1 MFSRAFVRASST
13 GGLRRSLRVERAQE
27 RKIALQNRWYVGG
40 IAALVAGSLVFT
52 GVSPAVAEEVTPSDT
67 ATTEQVVATD
77 ETTTDAAPPPPA
89 EEPPVE
95 QPPAEEPAVEEPAAE
110 EPAEPEEPTEPAAEE
125 QSEATGDTPIAG
137 LAAPPAEDEV
147 AALALPCDG
156 WPAAGS
162 PVAGFEIDGNL
173 CLDGD
178 GTMDWATVGGQ
189 PVADDGFDDS
199 TQFTQGASENDWPW
213 TVAQTQG
220 QNAQG
225 KSDIGNVYAFTQTVN
240 GDIYGYLGFERA
252 ENTGSVSYH
261 VELNQLANSFGP
273 VPNRT
278 VGDLRLTIEQT
289 GNNTIALIDAE
300 LWDGDS
306 WESLNST
313 GGFVGQVNQGPIDNL
328 SGEVRETGTFAE
340 IAINITAL
348 FEGEGC
354 SGNFGVLNVR
364 SSASPTDTSALSD
377 WVAPIGVN
385 VPSTCATLTILKT
398 DTDGNPLAGADFT
411 VTQGDVVIATGTT
424 NADGEIVV
432 GGLEPGTYTVEET
445 AAPPGYLLPTENNP
459 RDVNLGDAE
468 SETVTFVD
476 PLGSAFW
483 LKHDRAGQLLG
494 GATFQVAATGGAA
507 AAPPWDLD
515 TNPITVVDN
524 GVNDAD
530 PDAGEI
536 LVVDL
541 PIGQYSV
548 TETVAPPNYVLD
560 PTPKTFQ
567 ISQAAPNATLATP
580 FVNTPYATVTL
591 TKAWVNSFAGDK
603 ADISI
608 GGDAAAA
615 GTSTAPTN
623 GPVIQ
628 VQVAPGSNLTLAEVL
643 PDANT
648 GEYSSTLS
656 CVGAD
661 VTNNTGT
668 GGAITVPQWPT
679 SQQGV
684 HCTFTNTA
692 IEKTVTLQ
700 KRWIDAIAGDTAELH
715 AGPATATSTAN
726 GTPDQLDVTNVAVTS
741 VRVGD
746 TVALSELLGG
756 QGTYGSTYSCTSG
769 QTTGDGTGREFTLTM
784 PNANVLCTFENT
796 ADRATVTL
804 TKQWVNAFAGDE
816 ADLSITGAA
825 TDAETSVATEGN
837 STDTEHQASVEVR
850 VGEEVTLGE
859 TLPDSNTGEYTSTW
873 SCTDGTSGQGGSIP
887 EFTVTGDV
895 DCTIVNTAKE
905 ITVTLDKRWIDAF
918 QGDVATLSINGTE
931 NDSTAS
937 GVANELDED
946 VVTLTV
952 RVGDD
957 VNIHEELDDLVN
969 TGEYSS
975 GYACSQDVGVGDG
988 RDFDFVAPG
997 SDVTCTFTNTAKKV
1011 GVVLHKGWVDG
1022 IVGDSAQLQV
1032 TPEVGPVQTNVS
1044 TIVNQT
1050 TFEDLT
1056 HVVEVQARIGAVL
1069 PMAETLTADGVYDS
1083 TYGCLGGGVT
1093 SGNGIGTQFNLTV
1106 TSSNSPD
1113 GKIHC
1118 AFLNEAQTAT
1128 VHLVKT
1134 WVNGQEG
1141 DSADLSIEGV
1151 ATTEDTSVS
1160 NGDVGSWTD
1169 TENAIEQAALIGTDV
1184 TVSELI
1190 EVVAGEASDYTSSL
1204 VCTGADQATI
1214 LDVDARTGTFEM
1226 PNQAVWCEFTNTAE
1240 RPSLSLV
1247 KVVEVDGADVSD
1259 TNWQLFGTPEEGP
1272 VVTNPAG
1279 GDVPPTPVV
1288 AGDAFELSEDVIGDL
1303 PGLDEFEGAGWSCVS
1318 DTGGVIELADETAT
1332 TASLPAVGK
1341 GEDVVCTIVNRHVDQ
1356 GYEFEKTA
1364 VDSVQNED
1372 GSWTVTYEITVHNN
1386 SIVVPIEYD
1395 LSDTLDAPA
1404 DGVTYT
1410 AASWTGPTSGSFD
1423 LADSLTAQLSDDE
1436 ALAPFNGSN
1445 DAVYT
1450 VTVEVEVTAMPS
1462 EPVVCDGEEGG
1473 IGIVNTAVLTV
1484 GEDEPVVDDACGTVH
1499 FDDVDIAKTA
1509 TGLDDD
1515 AVEPGEEFEY
1525 VLTVTNNG
1533 TRDATDVVVTDPI
1546 PERVEV
1552 TGITLPAGWVND
1564 NAPEF
1569 VDGDN
1574 VLQVSTPTLGVGES
1588 VDIIVAVEFTEQAMP
1603 PVEPEGEATPP
1614 PPPLDELVNTA
1625 CVAAERDQVEEN
1637 NCDTV
1642 EIPVREIAAIVY
1654 TRCVADAPLLGWTIT
1669 KSQSLI
1675 DEEIQFL
1682 WTPDEGTPTTEPPQV
1697 ALTQP
1702 GGTTTWSDEIDWPGA
1717 EFTPSGVSIDY
1728 PGWRPIVASDI
1739 VPGSIPTQYYYPG
1752 TTDIIPPEDVADYI
1766 FNGLILDD
1774 SELDYAWRLGSTIT
1788 FTVNPT
1794 LVFTTEYPAAT
1805 PDCFVAR
1812 HSDVQIEKTAS
1823 VEKTDP
1829 GASFTYTL
1837 EVANVS
1843 DDAAAESVVVTDEIP
1858 ADIKITDV
1866 SWPGEGD
1873 DTVFPNWQTCEVT
1886 GQDAAGYG
1894 GTLECVLFGP
1904 LQPVGANELPSAAP
1918 TITLAATVSPSTKAT
1933 TITNVAVVDY
1943 HTFGDPDDPGRDADD
1958 ATVLLSALPA
1968 TGGGPAPVLVILG
1981 LLALLTGATILVV
1994 ARRRRGEA
2002 KPTL

>member
-1 MFSRAFVRASST
+1 MFSRAFVHASST

-67 ATTEQVVATD
+67 ATTEEAVVTD
-77 ETTTDAAPPPPA
+77 ETTTDASTPPPA
-89 EEPPVE
+89 EEPP
-95 QPPAEEPAVEEPAAE
+95 AEEPPAEEPAAE
-110 EPAEPEEPTEPAAEE
+110 EPAAEEPVAEE
-125 QSEATGDTPIAG
+125 PSTEEPVAPDDSALVAPFAAPIAEEEIG
-137 LAAPPAEDEV
+137 
-147 AALALPCDG
+147 ALAVVCGGLNG
-156 WPAAGS
+156 
-162 PVAGFEIDGNL
+162 GFEIDGNYAPGDCGGNKDWNNVSYQTTATVGTYQVVKDNSDPSGWSSGGGTPPKIDFERVYSYAETIGDDYFL
-173 CLDGD
+173 NVAWEREQTSGTGGYVIEVTNAGTSSGNGVPQPNRSNGGAVFYITTHGSNPPELLQACVYTSQANYPGTCSSGTGGFIGAVNNDPLTSPFGAAIEVGGFFEVGLNVTELTGGGVRPGCPAAADATLYMRSFTGQNFGPTGNLKGWVGPMTVDPPSTCGSLTIEKENEAGQALAGATFTVSPNPTTGTGSIDVTTDGD
-178 GTMDWATVGGQ
+178 GNFQFSSTVK
-189 PVADDGFDDS
+189 P
-199 TQFTQGASENDWPW
+199 GA
-213 TVAQTQG
+213 
-220 QNAQG
+220 
-225 KSDIGNVYAFTQTVN
+225 Y
-240 GDIYGYLGFERA
+240 
-252 ENTGSVSYH
+252 
-261 VELNQLANSFGP
+261 
-273 VPNRT
+273 
-278 VGDLRLTIEQT
+278 
-289 GNNTIALIDAE
+289 
-300 LWDGDS
+300 
-306 WESLNST
+306 
-313 GGFVGQVNQGPIDNL
+313 
-328 SGEVRETGTFAE
+328 
-340 IAINITAL
+340 
-348 FEGEGC
+348 
-354 SGNFGVLNVR
+354 
-364 SSASPTDTSALSD
+364 
-377 WVAPIGVN
+377 
-385 VPSTCATLTILKT
+385 
-398 DTDGNPLAGADFT
+398 T
-411 VTQGDVVIATGTT
+411 VT
-424 NADGEIVV
+424 EID
-432 GGLEPGTYTVEET
+432 
-445 AAPPGYLLPTENNP
+445 APPGYLLPTANNP
-459 RDVNLGDAE
+459 QQVTVGLNE
-468 SETVTFVD
+468 SKTLTFVD
-476 PLGSAFW
+476 PLGSVTW
-483 LKHDRAGQLLG
+483 VKHDRSGQLLG
-494 GATFQVAATGGAA
+494 GATFQITATGGDAA
-507 AAPPWDLD
+507 GAPWADDFPM
-515 TNPITVVDN
+515 TVVDN
-524 GVNDAD
+524 GLNDAD
-530 PDAGEI
+530 PDAGEFR
-536 LVVDL
+536 VVNL
-541 PIGQYSV
+541 PTGVYSV
-548 TETVAPPNYVLD
+548 VETQAPAGYVLD
-560 PTPKTFQ
+560 PNAQSFT
-567 ISQAAPNATLATP
+567 ISQQSPHPAVALP
-580 FVNTPYATVTL
+580 FVNTPFATVTL
-591 TKAWVNSFAGDK
+591 TKAWVDSFPGDK

-628 VQVAPGSNLTLAEVL
+628 VQVAPGSNLTLAEAL

-648 GEYSSTLS
+648 GEYTSTLS

-668 GGAITVPQWPT
+668 AGAITVPQWPT

-692 IEKTVTLQ
+692 IKKDVTLQ

-715 AGPATATSTAN
+715 AGSATATSTAD
-726 GTPDQLDVTNVAVTS
+726 GTPDQLDVTNVATTS

-746 TVALSELLGG
+746 TVALSEVLGG
-756 QGTYGSTYSCTSG
+756 QGSYGSTYSCTSG
-769 QTTGDGTGREFTLTM
+769 QTTGDGTGREFTLTV

-825 TDAETSVATEGN
+825 TDAATSVATEGN

-859 TLPDSNTGEYTSTW
+859 TLPDSNTGEYTTTW
-873 SCTDGTSGQGGSIP
+873 SCTDGTAGQGGSIP

-895 DCTIVNTAKE
+895 ECTIVNTAKE
-905 ITVTLDKRWIDAF
+905 ITITLDKRWIDAF

-946 VVTLTV
+946 VVTVDV

-969 TGEYSS
+969 TGEYDSV
-975 GYACSQDVGVGDG
+975 YACSEGVGVGEG
-988 RDFDFVAPG
+988 RDFDFVAPDA
-997 SDVTCTFTNTAKKV
+997 DVTCTFTNTAIKV
-1011 GVVLHKGWVDG
+1011 GVVLHKAWVDG
-1022 IVGDSAQLQV
+1022 IIGDSAELQV
-1032 TPEVGPVQTNVS
+1032 TPEAGPVQTNVS

-1050 TFEDLT
+1050 TFEDT
-1056 HVVEVQARIGAVL
+1056 AHPVEVQARIGAVL
-1069 PMAETLTADGVYDS
+1069 PLAETLTAEGVYDS
-1083 TYGCLGGGVT
+1083 TYGCLGGGQWSGSVGT
-1093 SGNGIGTQFNLTV
+1093 SFDLTV
-1106 TSSNSPD
+1106 TASNSPD

-1118 AFLNEAQTAT
+1118 VFVNEAQTAT

-1169 TENAIEQAALIGTDV
+1169 TENAIEQAALIGADV

-1190 EVVAGEASDYTSSL
+1190 EVVAGEASDYTTSL
-1204 VCTGADQATI
+1204 VCVGSDQSTI
-1214 LDVDARTGTFEM
+1214 LDVDARSGTFEM

-1247 KVVEVDGADVSD
+1247 KVVEVEGADVPD
-1259 TNWQLFGTPEEGP
+1259 TNWQLFGTPEEGA

-1288 AGDAFELSEDVIGDL
+1288 AGDAFELSEEIIGDM

-1318 DTGGVIELADETAT
+1318 DTDGVIDLTDETAT
-1332 TASLPAVGK
+1332 TASLRAVGK

-1404 DGVTYT
+1404 EGVTYT

-1423 LADSLTAQLSDDE
+1423 LGESLTAQLSDDE
-1436 ALAPFNGSN
+1436 DLAPFNGSN

-1450 VTVEVEVTAMPS
+1450 VTVDVEVTAMPS
-1462 EPVVCDGEEGG
+1462 DPVVCEGEEGG

-1484 GEDEPVVDDACGTVH
+1484 GEDAPVDDDACGTVH

-1564 NAPEF
+1564 NAPDF

-1588 VDIIVAVEFTEQAMP
+1588 VDIVVAVEFTEAEMP
-1603 PVEPEGEATPP
+1603 PVEPDGEATPP
-1614 PPPLDELVNTA
+1614 PAPIDELVNTA

-1682 WTPDEGTPTTEPPQV
+1682 WTPDSGTPTTEPPEV
-1697 ALTQP
+1697 ALTHP
-1702 GGTTTWSDEIDWPGA
+1702 GGTTTWSDEIAWPGA

-1728 PGWRPIVASDI
+1728 PGWRPITASDI
-1739 VPGSIPTQYYYPG
+1739 VPGSIPTQYYFPG
-1752 TTDIIPPEDVADYI
+1752 TTDIIPPEDVDDYV

-1829 GASFTYTL
+1829 GASFTYTI

-1873 DTVFPNWQTCEVT
+1873 DTVFPNWQTCAVT

-1904 LQPVGANELPSAAP
+1904 LQPVGANEMPSAAP
-1918 TITLAATVSPSTKAT
+1918 TITLAATVNPSTKAT

-1968 TGGGPAPVLVILG
+1968 TGGGPAPLLVILG